1 MSAVTDT
8 NTSPKEQ
15 QPTVTKPNHVP
26 VRPVSLA
33 RVIRSEWIKLWTL
46 RSTIWI
52 IVITLAAMVGMS
64 ALMATG
70 MTFDPGA
77 AGDPQGGNPQ
87 GATVE
92 VGEPMGLSSMGLM
105 VVTFGYFLGQIVVV
119 VLGVMAATGEYAT
132 GQIRATLSAVP
143 TRTPVLLAKIITVT
157 LVSFGLG
164 ALAVALAWLTTYP
177 ILEPH
182 GMLLD
187 LSDDGAWRSLF
198 GVPLYLSAI
207 GLFSLGVGFLLRHTA
222 GAISAVL
229 GILLVLPMMAAIPLD
244 WLRDLLVYLPGA
256 AGERLILNPNDLL
269 TEWQGFAVLCAYVL
283 AVLLAAGIVLR
294 RRDA

>member
-1 MSAVTDT
+1 
-8 NTSPKEQ
+8 
-15 QPTVTKPNHVP
+15 
-26 VRPVSLA
+26 
-33 RVIRSEWIKLWTL
+33 WTL

-64 ALMATG
+64 ARMATG

-143 TRTPVLLAKIITVT
+143 TRTPVDRKST
-157 LVSFGLG
+157 
-164 ALAVALAWLTTYP
+164 
-177 ILEPH
+177 
-182 GMLLD
+182 
-187 LSDDGAWRSLF
+187 
-198 GVPLYLSAI
+198 
-207 GLFSLGVGFLLRHTA
+207 
-222 GAISAVL
+222 
-229 GILLVLPMMAAIPLD
+229 
-244 WLRDLLVYLPGA
+244 
-256 AGERLILNPNDLL
+256 RLNSSH
-269 TEWQGFAVLCAYVL
+269 AS
-283 AVLLAAGIVLR
+283 
-294 RRDA
+294 